1 MTKDEV
7 QALLI
12 RSIHSDKD
20 AEGILSA
27 ERGKQSV
34 FDIIAE
40 IVETSESGDARMEGA
55 YWLSSAQR
63 LQWRSHRMPQ
73 TSRRMGR
80 TSRSGFISETATPVE
95 QNRATSTAMYFSQF
109 SAAVRHSDR
118 AVFWRKNSAT
128 PAIPKL
134 MFPKVSSS
142 IR

>member
-55 YWLSSAQR
+55 YWLSQFNIEIIKHNEDR
-63 LQWRSHRMPQ
+63 LLSLMSCENNSITVHIMIALSKIK
-73 TSRRMGR
+73 SRKALHKIIDERIKP
-80 TSRSGFISETATPVE
+80 SLPWEALALSNYVSE
-95 QNRATSTAMYFSQF
+95 
-109 SAAVRHSDR
+109 D
-118 AVFWRKNSAT
+118 
-128 PAIPKL
+128 
-134 MFPKVSSS
+134 
-142 IR
+142 